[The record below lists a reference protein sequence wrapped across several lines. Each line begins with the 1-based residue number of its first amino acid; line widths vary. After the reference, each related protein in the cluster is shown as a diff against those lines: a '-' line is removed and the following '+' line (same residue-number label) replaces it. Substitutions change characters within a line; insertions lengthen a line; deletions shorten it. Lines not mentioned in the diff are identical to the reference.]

1 MKPFGSQRSQTD
13 LQTCLELS
21 LATHVEGNA
30 IALLLCMQQQEVGQR
45 VAMHHRYFISSIGP
59 SALNVL
65 HTLQIEPDS
74 IDDKFV

>member
-1 MKPFGSQRSQTD
+1 M
-13 LQTCLELS
+13 QTCLELS

-30 IALLLCMQQQEVGQR
+30 IALCMQQQEVGQR